1 MPRLTLAPS
10 GPLLG
15 PDGQPFDGAA
25 VDASLIDVAHLA
37 AHVVS
42 YTLPQGDQ
50 VKVLVQYSCH
60 CWTSAHDP
68 AHHAGQVQ
76 IMDGPRARVLD
87 AARLEASVAL
97 SQLIAS
103 LDRHRIYVT
112 ASDRN
117 YGVYNAAF
125 VAEDGMAYTAFFIL
139 HPQKG
144 RYDGIRHALALFVES
159 AYHTVQPQVGSKT
172 SLTAVLS
179 AALRGEKVKYRR

>member
-1 MPRLTLAPS
+1 MQRLTLHPD

-15 PDGQPFDGAA
+15 PDGQPFQGQQ
-25 VDASLIDVAHLA
+25 VDARLIDVAHLA

-42 YTLPQGDQ
+42 YALPQGDV

-68 AHHAGQVQ
+68 VQHAGQVQ
-76 IMDGPRARVLD
+76 IMDGTRARVQD
-87 AARLEASVAL
+87 PVRLQASVAL

-125 VAEDGMAYTAFFIL
+125 VTEDGTAYTAFFVL
-139 HPQKG
+139 RPQKG
-144 RYDGIRHALALFVES
+144 RFDGIRHSLGLFVES
-159 AYHTVQPQVGSKT
+159 AYHAQQPQVGSKT
-172 SLTAVLS
+172 SLTAVLA
-179 AALRGEKVKYRR
+179 AALKGDKVKYRR